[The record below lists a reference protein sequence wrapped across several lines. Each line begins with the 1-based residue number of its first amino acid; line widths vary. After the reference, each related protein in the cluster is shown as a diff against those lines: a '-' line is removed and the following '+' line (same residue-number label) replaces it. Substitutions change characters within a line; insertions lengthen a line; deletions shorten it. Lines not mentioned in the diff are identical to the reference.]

1 MKQYYSSHPSPLG
14 EILLVAD
21 ATGLTG
27 LHFVDQKHF
36 PKDADTW
43 TLHAGHPVL
52 SAAREQ
58 LDEYFAGRRRTFD
71 LPLAARGTPF
81 QRQVWALLCE
91 IPYGTTTSYGAL
103 AAMLGQPTASR
114 AVGAANGRNPI
125 GIIVPCHRVVGSAGA
140 LTGYAGGLE
149 RKEALLA
156 LETGQRALALAPAPG

>member
-1 MKQYYSSHPSPLG
+1 MSLYYDRYASPLG

-21 ATGLTG
+21 DAGLAG

-36 PKDADTW
+36 PKDASDW
-43 TLHAGHPVL
+43 TLRADHPVL
-52 SAAREQ
+52 VAARAQ
-58 LDEYFAGRRRTFD
+58 LEEYFAGRRRDFD

-81 QRQVWALLCE
+81 QQQVWKLLCE

-103 AAMLGQPTASR
+103 AAKLGQPTASR

-125 GIIVPCHRVVGSAGA
+125 GIVVPCHRVVGSAGA

-149 RKEALLA
+149 RKQALLA
-156 LETGQRALALAPAPG
+156 LEQGQRGLVL